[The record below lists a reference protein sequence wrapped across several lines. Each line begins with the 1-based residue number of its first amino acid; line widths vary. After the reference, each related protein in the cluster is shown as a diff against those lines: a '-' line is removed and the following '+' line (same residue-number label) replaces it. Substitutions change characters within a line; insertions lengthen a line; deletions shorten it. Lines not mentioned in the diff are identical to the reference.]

1 MLKHLFT
8 LIWNKKK
15 QNLLL
20 ISEILVSFLVMFSVF
35 TLLAY
40 YYRNYKKPMGI
51 EYENVWVVQFNNPL
65 KTDNTDSLTQFYET
79 LWKTVRSMPPVREL
93 SLTSDNIPFS
103 QTRNQ
108 GSTAYNGNQAN
119 GVNMYWVG
127 DGYKDVLHMPLLEG
141 RWFSKEDAVAKNR
154 PVVLNRRLKE
164 RLFGGGSATG
174 KLLGGKDDKN
184 KSKVVGVVE
193 DVKMAGDY
201 AAGEIGL
208 YNRADTGSLHWLHK
222 MLIQVAPD
230 ADAAFE
236 ERLYKTFFG
245 YMKNSNI
252 EIEHLANKRKN
263 INLFNLV
270 PMIVLLIVAC
280 FLIVNVA
287 LGLFGVLWYNINK
300 RRGEI
305 GLRRAV
311 GATGNSVAA
320 QLVGESLII
329 ATLSLIIGV
338 FFAVQFPLLNVFDLP
353 AGVYIMGIILAVLF
367 IYGLVLI
374 CSLYPGRQA
383 AAIYPAVA
391 LHED

>member
-1 MLKHLFT
+1 MFKHLFT

-20 ISEILVSFLVMFSVF
+20 ISEILVSFLVMFAVF

-51 EYENVWVVQFNNPL
+51 EYENVWIVQFNNPL
-65 KTDNTDSLTQFYET
+65 KADNTDSLTQYYET
-79 LWKTVRSMPPVREL
+79 LWKTVKSMPPVREL
-93 SLTSDNIPFS
+93 SFTSDNTPFT
-103 QTRNQ
+103 QNRTQ
-108 GSTAYNGNQAN
+108 GNTAYNGNV
-119 GVNMYWVG
+119 VNHVNLYWVG
-127 DGYKDVLHMPLLEG
+127 DGYKDVLHMSLLEG

-154 PVVLNRRLKE
+154 PVVLNRQLKE
-164 RLFGGGSATG
+164 RLFGGGSAIG

-201 AAGEIGL
+201 AAGETGL
-208 YNRADTGSLHWLHK
+208 YSRADTGSLHWLHK
-222 MLIQVAPD
+222 MLIEVAPT

-236 ERLYKTFFG
+236 GRLYKTFSG

-320 QLVGESLII
+320 QLVGESMII